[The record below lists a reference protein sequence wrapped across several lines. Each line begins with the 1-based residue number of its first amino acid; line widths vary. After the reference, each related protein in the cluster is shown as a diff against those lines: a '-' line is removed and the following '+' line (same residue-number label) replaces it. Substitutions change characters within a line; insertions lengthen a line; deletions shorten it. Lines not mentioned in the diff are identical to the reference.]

1 MEEAIVIAG
10 FWNCSNGK
18 IHSDLFK
25 QWKVVSETEWFLN
38 LLLGFK
44 VPIKIKNWDVETYR
58 NNLEDV
64 FDRIKSTH
72 CLFILRRQ
80 LHNPH
85 FFQRCFS
92 FLLKSNQSPF
102 LSKMLPNS
110 LFGNI
115 FERNEDYSTVFL
127 KWTDFIWDNNHD
139 IAYL

>member
-64 FDRIKSTH
+64 FDRIKKYS
-72 CLFILRRQ
+72 LSV
-80 LHNPH
+80 H
-85 FFQRCFS
+85 F
-92 FLLKSNQSPF
+92 KTTVAQSSF
-102 LSKMLPNS
+102 LSKV
-110 LFGNI
+110 FFI
-115 FERNEDYSTVFL
+115 FAEIKPKSISFKNVAKFAIWQHFWKKWGLLNCLL
-127 KWTDFIWDNNHD
+127 KMNGL
-139 IAYL
+139 YLRQ